1 LIVWWVNNKKFG
13 KTNFLGKE
21 EGDVPTPL
29 GERVRD
35 LRRKKGLTLEALAEL
50 IGSSKSYIWEIE
62 NKDIARPSAEKLHQ
76 IAVALDTTSEYL
88 LATEEITKEDATD
101 QAFFRKYQ
109 KMNPKSKERL
119 REMLN
124 ILDDEDE

>member
-1 LIVWWVNNKKFG
+1 
-13 KTNFLGKE
+13 
-21 EGDVPTPL
+21 VPTPL

>member
-1 LIVWWVNNKKFG
+1 MIVWWVNHKKFG
-13 KTNFLGKE
+13 ITNFLGKE

-29 GERVRD
+29 GERVRE
-35 LRRKKGLTLEALAEL
+35 LRRKKGLTLEALAER

-76 IAVALDTTSEYL
+76 IAVTLDTTSEYL
-88 LATEEITKEDATD
+88 LATEEVTKEDATD
-101 QAFFRKYQ
+101 QAFYRKYQ
-109 KMNPKSKERL
+109 RMNPKSKERL